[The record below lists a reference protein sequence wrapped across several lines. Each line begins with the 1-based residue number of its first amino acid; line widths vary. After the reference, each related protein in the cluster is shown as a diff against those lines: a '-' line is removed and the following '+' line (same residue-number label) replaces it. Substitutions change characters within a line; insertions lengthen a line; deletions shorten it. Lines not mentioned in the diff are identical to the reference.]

1 MESIGVE
8 LLPDD
13 AMELF
18 IHVLWMESC
27 ANISAVKEIL
37 LQAQDDYMSSVSV
50 LKPLY
55 TICNRNTFLIQP
67 PSKNSLVNNDV
78 ESDIDSEDENN
89 ETNSSH
95 PHIQSKNNRASKD
108 NDDQD
113 EKSYKI
119 KSNDRARDKTIVA
132 HEEGLTLCKQWAE
145 ELCLFFSEK
154 IPEDDVST

>member
-55 TICNRNTFLIQP
+55 TICNHYTSLIQP

-78 ESDIDSEDENN
+78 ESDDSDDENY
-89 ETNSSH
+89 ETNYIHSPIH
-95 PHIQSKNNRASKD
+95 SKNNMAGKD
-108 NDDQD
+108 NGAQD

-119 KSNDRARDKTIVA
+119 KNDDRASDKAIVA
-132 HEEGLTLCKQWAE
+132 HEKFLTQCKQWAE
-145 ELCLFFSEK
+145 ELDLFFSEE
-154 IPEDDVST
+154 IPEYDVST